1 MEITWTKRVQM
12 MVTNY
17 VQRHTRRLATAEY
30 DLYKILDEAYMCGR
44 KDAEIAGKYA
54 FTDEQAEDV
63 EEAEEVEEVEDPQPE
78 YKTSSASINVQVK
91 GDNS

>member
-54 FTDEQAEDV
+54 LDD

>member
-17 VQRHTRRLATAEY
+17 VQRHTRRLAAAEY

-44 KDAEIAGKYA
+44 RDAEIAGKYA
-54 FTDEQAEDV
+54 LDD
-63 EEAEEVEEVEDPQPE
+63 EEAEEVEEAGVEDPQPE
-78 YKTSSASINVQVK
+78 YKTSSASIEVNVR

>member
-54 FTDEQAEDV
+54 LDD
-63 EEAEEVEEVEDPQPE
+63 EEAEEVEEAGAEDPQPE
-78 YKTSSASINVQVK
+78 YKTSSASINVNVR

>member
-44 KDAEIAGKYA
+44 RDAEIAGKYA
-54 FTDEQAEDV
+54 LDD
-63 EEAEEVEEVEDPQPE
+63 EEAEEVEEAGAEDPQPE
-78 YKTSSASINVQVK
+78 YKTSSASIEVNVR